1 MNQIEKKRA
10 KFSNISKKIIIV
22 GNPNVGKS
30 TIFRKLCSKNS
41 TFYIY
46 PDTSVEIG
54 VGWYTYGNNTYEVID
69 TPGGSGLYDLGED
82 DNIIRNI
89 ILNEKDKIILQVSDF
104 RNIKMSLRYLIE
116 LTELETPMVFAF
128 NMADEMRLRGITV
141 NNNSFNNIFGI
152 KAVETVADEGEG
164 IYRLKKALSQAGT
177 PHFEMK
183 YPERI
188 ESSIKQIMVREN
200 NHLTRAHSLLQIL
213 IPESIENIF
222 KLYSSPAQNKFSSL
236 GIELTQLRATTA
248 ASIEKQIVHY
258 EPPQRIK
265 FIERFEKWTRIPVT
279 GIPIFFL
286 ILLTIYLFVG
296 LLGSGVIVDFIQVRL
311 FENIIIHYAALFI
324 STIKIP
330 LIYDFFVGQYGI
342 ISFALTLCFGIV
354 LPIVTTFYFAFSFI
368 EESGYLPRLSILLD
382 KTLKKIGMSGR
393 AIMPIVLGFSC
404 ITMALLSTRVL
415 ESKKERLIT
424 TMILILAI
432 PCSAQSAI
440 LLAVVS
446 TISLK
451 AILVISFFI
460 VAQVFLTSYLLNKY
474 LKGEPSTFMIELLP
488 LRIPDIKGILYK
500 TIFRV
505 KIFVRE
511 IFPLFI
517 IAGFLLFLMEKL
529 RILEFIEKIGKPIV
543 TNFMGLPEGTA
554 SVLILSAA
562 RKEAGAAVIKSL
574 FDNQLLNEVQV
585 ITMVIVTLL
594 FVPCF
599 SSFMVL
605 IKEHG
610 LKNALLMY
618 VSVFVYAILMGGFVN
633 YLLKYII

>member
-30 TIFRKLCSKNS
+30 TIFRKLCGKNS
-41 TFYIY
+41 TYYVY

-54 VGWYTYGNNTYEVID
+54 VGWFTYGNNTYEVID
-69 TPGGSGLYDLGED
+69 TPGGNGLYDLGED

-89 ILNEKDKIILQVSDF
+89 ILNEKDIIILQVSDF

-116 LTELETPMVFAF
+116 LAELETPMVFAF

-141 NNNSFNNIFGI
+141 NYKSFYNKFGI
-152 KAVETVADEGEG
+152 KAVETIADEGEG
-164 IYRLKKALSQAGT
+164 IYKLKKALSQ
-177 PHFEMK
+177 PSIPNFEME
-183 YPERI
+183 YPEKI
-188 ESSIKQIMVREN
+188 ESSIKQIMEKK
-200 NHLTRAHSLLQIL
+200 HLTRAHCLMQIL
-213 IPESIENIF
+213 IPESIEKKF
-222 KLYSSPAQNKFSSL
+222 KLYGSPTQNRL
-236 GIELTQLRATTA
+236 PYLEIELTQLRATA
-248 ASIEKQIVHY
+248 AVDIEKQIVHY
-258 EPPQRIK
+258 EPPHRIK

-286 ILLTIYLFVG
+286 ILIMIYLFVG
-296 LLGSGVIVDFIQVRL
+296 LLGAGIIVDLIQIRL
-311 FENIIIHYAALFI
+311 FENIIVHYTALFI
-324 STIKIP
+324 SSIKIP
-330 LIYDFFVGQYGI
+330 LIYDFLVGQYGI
-342 ISFALTLCFGIV
+342 ISFALTLCLGIV
-354 LPIVTTFYFAFSFI
+354 LPIVTSFYFAFSFI
-368 EESGYLPRLSILLD
+368 EESGYLQRLSILLD
-382 KTLKKIGMSGR
+382 RTLKKIGMSGR

-424 TMILILAI
+424 TVILILAI

-446 TISLK
+446 TISFK
-451 AILVISFFI
+451 AILIIVFFI
-460 VAQVFLTSYLLNKY
+460 AAQVLLTSYLLNKY
-474 LKGEPSTFMIELLP
+474 IKGEPSTFMIELLP
-488 LRIPDIKGILYK
+488 LRIPDIKGIVYK

-505 KIFVRE
+505 KIFMRE

-529 RILEFIEKIGKPIV
+529 RILEFIERIGKPVV

-554 SVLILSAA
+554 SVLILSAL
-562 RKEAGAAVIKSL
+562 RKEAGVAVIKSL
-574 FDNQLLNEVQV
+574 FDNQMLNEVQI

-599 SSFMVL
+599 SSFIVL

-610 LKNALLMY
+610 FKNALLMY
-618 VSVFVYAILMGGFVN
+618 VSVFVYAILMGGFIN